1 MRPGEEQVAFPAVQE
16 PATPSWPPSPAP
28 SSPSS
33 HGRAA
38 AGAGLRP
45 AVIALDVGGTDIKS
59 ALVARGTHPDTP
71 DEIVVERVV
80 PTCAAQG
87 PDASVAAV
95 LSAVEVLRAEVPAGY
110 QVRGVGLAV
119 PGTVDEAAGVVL
131 NAENLDWVDL
141 PLRQVVADATG
152 LPVGFGHDV
161 RAGGL
166 AEARLGAGRGEPDH
180 AYVSVGTGIAAA
192 IVLRGEVYAGRGF
205 AGELGHGGVRGGTR
219 CPCGGSGCAE
229 TYASAAG
236 MARSYRELT
245 GASVREV
252 PGSAEVLARAKA
264 GDAVAREV
272 WDRAVDRLGELVAA
286 TVRVLAL
293 PVVVIGGGLVR
304 AGDDLMVPLDAAVR
318 SYLTIH
324 PAPRLVPAVLGS
336 AAGTYGATVLAWD
349 AVATSD
355 LEPM

>member
-1 MRPGEEQVAFPAVQE
+1 MRSGEAQVAFPAVSE
-16 PATPSWPPSPAP
+16 PVPPSRPSS

-33 HGRAA
+33 HGGAA
-38 AGAGLRP
+38 RAGLRP

-59 ALVARGTHPDTP
+59 ALVVRGEHPDAP
-71 DEIVVERVV
+71 DEILVERVA
-80 PTCAAQG
+80 PTRAAEG
-87 PDASVAAV
+87 PEASVAAV
-95 LSAVEVLRAEVPAGY
+95 LAEIEALRAEVPADHRL
-110 QVRGVGLAV
+110 RGVGLAV
-119 PGTVDEAAGVVL
+119 PGVVDEDAGVVR
-131 NAENLDWVDL
+131 NAENLGWVDL

-205 AGELGHGGVRGGTR
+205 AGEVGHGGVRGGEP

-236 MARSYRELT
+236 MARSYRHLT
-245 GASVREV
+245 GAAVLEV

-264 GDAVAREV
+264 GDLVAREV

-286 TVRVLAL
+286 MVRVLAL
-293 PVVVIGGGLVR
+293 PVVVVGGGLVR

-318 SYLTIH
+318 SYLTFH
-324 PAPRLVPAVLGS
+324 PAPRLVPAVLGA
-336 AAGTYGATVLAWD
+336 AAGTYGAAVLAWD
-349 AVATSD
+349 AVATSE

>member
-1 MRPGEEQVAFPAVQE
+1 MRSGEAQVAFPAVPE
-16 PATPSWPPSPAP
+16 SAP
-28 SSPSS
+28 LPRSSSSPSA
-33 HGRAA
+33 HGGSA

-59 ALVARGTHPDTP
+59 ALVTRGAHPGAP
-71 DEIVVERVV
+71 DEILVERVV
-80 PTCAAQG
+80 PTRAAQG
-87 PDASVAAV
+87 PEVSVAAV
-95 LSAVEVLRAEVPAGY
+95 LSAVEALRDEVPAGY

-119 PGTVDEAAGVVL
+119 PGVVDEDAGVVL
-131 NAENLDWVDL
+131 NAENLDEVYL

-205 AGELGHGGVRGGTR
+205 AGELGHGGVRGGTP

-236 MARSYRELT
+236 MARSYRERT
-245 GASVREV
+245 GASALEV
-252 PGSAEVLARAKA
+252 PGSAEVLARAAA

-286 TVRVLAL
+286 MVRVLAL

-324 PAPRLVPAVLGS
+324 PAPRLVPALLGS
-336 AAGTYGATVLAWD
+336 AAGTYGASVLAWD
-349 AVATSD
+349 AVAASA